1 MAKFNTLSI
10 ARTLGEHLASGTQA
24 KATLEL
30 AKSKINDAIK
40 AIKDEYRTLE
50 ERREFLKGNTRTN
63 QFKAA
68 LTDSMLE
75 RGLAKKTAANYLSL
89 ITNDCIL
96 GTKQFSFGM
105 ANGSDKKK
113 EKEKAEDV
121 AVTECPEG
129 GKPAVAN
136 SASYTTDQ
144 AKEVGRSEGNN
155 GPDVQKKPAVTWH
168 DQALVECDGAV
179 NHLTKLVEALQK
191 INRRID
197 ASEVGEMLVK
207 VQSVRKDIV
216 DAKS

>member
-10 ARTLGEHLASGTQA
+10 ARALGEHLASGTQA

-89 ITNDCIL
+89 ITNECVL

-113 EKEKAEDV
+113 DV
-121 AVTECPEG
+121 VVTECPES

-168 DQALVECDGAV
+168 DQALVECDGV
-179 NHLTKLVEALQK
+179 INHLTKLVEALQK

-216 DAKS
+216 DAKA

>member
-1 MAKFNTLSI
+1 MATFNSLSI

-24 KATLEL
+24 KATLDL

-40 AIKDEYRTLE
+40 AIKEEYRTLE
-50 ERREFLKGNTRTN
+50 ERRAFLKGNTRTN

-75 RGLAKKTAANYLSL
+75 RGVAKKTAANYLSL
-89 ITNDCIL
+89 ITNECIM

-105 ANGSDKKK
+105 ANGADKKK
-113 EKEKAEDV
+113 AEPV
-121 AVTECPEG
+121 TVTECPDID
-129 GKPAVAN
+129 KPAAAH
-136 SASYTTDQ
+136 SATYTTDQ

-168 DQALVECDGAV
+168 DQALIECDGAV

-191 INRRID
+191 INRRLD
-197 ASEVGEMLVK
+197 AGEVGEMLVK
-207 VQSVRKDIV
+207 IQSMRKEIV